1 MVDTDNMKIIITG
14 ASGFLGK
21 SLMEYLPH
29 QGYIAKALSL
39 RSPQWES
46 EIDPTCETI
55 IHCAGKAHSVP
66 TTEEEEKEFFEV
78 NYDNTVSLCHAID
91 KLGVRLKAF
100 IFIST
105 VAVYGVHAGLNLKES
120 LPLNGTTPYA
130 KSKIKAEMYLR
141 DWAQR
146 NGVVLSI
153 LRVPLIAGHNPPG
166 NLGAMIKGIKRGRYL
181 SVGDAAVRKSMVMTE
196 DIAKIMSQ
204 LIEVGGTYHLT
215 DGYHPSVGELER
227 AIAKAVG
234 KSNPMKIPMFVA
246 KMMAKVGDLLGADA
260 PINSEKLERITTT
273 LTFDDSKAQKA
284 LGWKPERVLD
294 KISEIV

>member
-1 MVDTDNMKIIITG
+1 MKIIITG

-21 SLMEYLPH
+21 SLMRYLPH
-29 QGYIAKALSL
+29 QGHVVEALSL

-46 EIDPTCETI
+46 EIDLTCDTI

-100 IFIST
+100 VFIST

-130 KSKIKAEMYLR
+130 KSKIKAEMYLQ

-146 NGVVLSI
+146 NDIVLGI
-153 LRVPLIAGHNPPG
+153 LRIPLIAGHNPPG
-166 NLGAMIKGIKRGRYL
+166 NLGAMIKGIRNGMYL
-181 SVGDAAVRKSMVMTE
+181 SIGDADVRKSMVLTE
-196 DIAKIMSQ
+196 DIAKIISR
-204 LIEVGGTYHLT
+204 LIEVGGIYHLT

-227 AIAKAVG
+227 AIAKALG
-234 KSNPMKIPMFVA
+234 KSSPMKIPMFLA
-246 KMMAKVGDLLGADA
+246 KMMAKVGDLIGTDA

-273 LTFDDSKAQKA
+273 LTFDDSKAQMI
-284 LGWKPERVLD
+284 LGWKPAKVLD

>member
-1 MVDTDNMKIIITG
+1 MKIIITG

-21 SLMEYLPH
+21 SLMRYLPH
-29 QGYIAKALSL
+29 HGHVVDALSL

-46 EIDPTCETI
+46 EIDLTCETI

-100 IFIST
+100 VFIST

-130 KSKIKAEMYLR
+130 KSKIKAEMYLQ

-146 NGVVLSI
+146 NDIVLGI
-153 LRVPLIAGHNPPG
+153 LRIPLIAGHNPPG
-166 NLGAMIKGIKRGRYL
+166 NLGAMIKGIRNGMYL
-181 SVGDAAVRKSMVMTE
+181 SIGDADVRKSMVLTE
-196 DIAKIMSQ
+196 DIAKIISR
-204 LIEVGGTYHLT
+204 LIEVGGIYHLT
-215 DGYHPSVGELER
+215 DGYHPSVGELEKS
-227 AIAKAVG
+227 IAKALG
-234 KSNPMKIPMFVA
+234 KSSPMKIPMFLA
-246 KMMAKVGDLLGADA
+246 KMMAKVGDLIGRDA

-273 LTFDDSKAQKA
+273 LTFDDSKAQMI
-284 LGWKPERVLD
+284 LGWKPAKVLD

>member
-1 MVDTDNMKIIITG
+1 MKIIITG

-21 SLMEYLPH
+21 SLMRYLPH
-29 QGYIAKALSL
+29 HGHVVDALSL

-46 EIDPTCETI
+46 EIDLTCETI

-100 IFIST
+100 VFIST

-130 KSKIKAEMYLR
+130 KSKIKAEMYLQ

-146 NGVVLSI
+146 NDIVLGI
-153 LRVPLIAGHNPPG
+153 LRIPLIAGHNPPG
-166 NLGAMIKGIKRGRYL
+166 NLGAMIKGIRNGMYL
-181 SVGDAAVRKSMVMTE
+181 SIGDADVRKSMVLTE
-196 DIAKIMSQ
+196 DIAKIISR
-204 LIEVGGTYHLT
+204 LIEVGGIYHLT
-215 DGYHPSVGELER
+215 DGYHPSVGELEKS
-227 AIAKAVG
+227 IAKALG
-234 KSNPMKIPMFVA
+234 KSSPMKIPMFLA
-246 KMMAKVGDLLGADA
+246 KMMAKVGDLIGTDA

-273 LTFDDSKAQKA
+273 LTFDDSKAQMI
-284 LGWKPERVLD
+284 LGWKPAKVLD

>member
-1 MVDTDNMKIIITG
+1 MKIIITG

-21 SLMEYLPH
+21 SLMRYLPH
-29 QGYIAKALSL
+29 QGHVVDALSL

-46 EIDPTCETI
+46 EIDLTCDTI

-100 IFIST
+100 VFIST

-130 KSKIKAEMYLR
+130 KSKIKAEMYLQ

-146 NGVVLSI
+146 NDIVLGI
-153 LRVPLIAGHNPPG
+153 LRIPLIAGHNPPG
-166 NLGAMIKGIKRGRYL
+166 NLGAMIKGIRNGMYL
-181 SVGDAAVRKSMVMTE
+181 SIGDADVRKSMVLTE
-196 DIAKIMSQ
+196 DIAKIISR
-204 LIEVGGTYHLT
+204 LIEVGGIYHLT

-227 AIAKAVG
+227 AIAKALG
-234 KSNPMKIPMFVA
+234 KSSPMKIPMFLA
-246 KMMAKVGDLLGADA
+246 KMMAKVGDLIGTDA

-273 LTFDDSKAQKA
+273 LTFDDSKAQMI
-284 LGWKPERVLD
+284 LGWKPAKVLD